1 MAEGRLLLGKG
12 HCLRRR
18 GRFSSTDQQQRLSMS
33 VNRTQAIRQTIR
45 STKSEPSHQEALLA
59 LIGEQMP
66 KLHTSIHLP
75 SKNPAG
81 ALVDF
86 IIRYIEH
93 VPNFIDAIGGL
104 TRAAGIYEYSSIFL
118 TMAEDFFVNPPAVL
132 QKKHGLNALMAE
144 AYLAHRLI
152 EEVNDRI
159 LSHCGIPLAPMDMTR
174 SNLIVHELLGEPY
187 ANELDF
193 IVFYATETHMSRESS
208 MNNAAFHQ
216 YVEAHKQHGWKAE
229 LDKWPCL
236 AEDLSISLSFEQ
248 TADGESVAVPVSRVV
263 H

>member
-1 MAEGRLLLGKG
+1 M
-12 HCLRRR
+12 
-18 GRFSSTDQQQRLSMS
+18 
-33 VNRTQAIRQTIR
+33 NRTQTIRQTIK
-45 STKSEPSHQEALLA
+45 STKAESSHQEALLA

-75 SKNPAG
+75 EKNPAG
-81 ALVDF
+81 ALLDF

-104 TRAAGIYEYSSIFL
+104 TLAAGIQEYSSIFL
-118 TMAEDFFVNPPAVL
+118 DMAEDYFVNPPAVL
-132 QKKHGLNALMAE
+132 NRQEGLMALMAE

-193 IVFYATETHMSRESS
+193 VVFYATESHMNSESS
-208 MNNAAFHQ
+208 MDNPAFHK
-216 YVEAHKQHGWKAE
+216 YVEEHKKHGWKAE
-229 LDKWPCL
+229 LDQWPCL
-236 AEDLSISLSFEQ
+236 AEDLSINLSFERSE
-248 TADGESVAVPVSRVV
+248 DDEIVEVPVSRVV

>member
-1 MAEGRLLLGKG
+1 MN
-12 HCLRRR
+12 
-18 GRFSSTDQQQRLSMS
+18 
-33 VNRTQAIRQTIR
+33 VNRTQSIRQTIR
-45 STKSEPSHQEALLA
+45 SAKSEPLHRQALLA
-59 LIGEQMP
+59 LVSEQMP

-75 SKNPAG
+75 SNDPSG

-118 TMAEDFFVNPPAVL
+118 NMAEDFFVSPPSVV
-132 QKKHGLNALMAE
+132 QNKDGLRALMAE

-159 LSHCGIPLAPMDMTR
+159 LGRCGIPLAPMDMTR
-174 SNLIVHELLGEPY
+174 SNLIVHELIGEPY

-193 IVFYATETHMSRESS
+193 IVFYATESHMNKESS
-208 MNNAAFHQ
+208 MDNPAFHK
-216 YVEAHKQHGWKAE
+216 YVEEHKKHGWKAE
-229 LDKWPCL
+229 LDRWPCL
-236 AEDLSISLSFEQ
+236 ADDLSINLSFDQ
-248 TADGESVAVPVSRVV
+248 PSGEDIVEIPVSRVV

>member
-1 MAEGRLLLGKG
+1 M
-12 HCLRRR
+12 
-18 GRFSSTDQQQRLSMS
+18 
-33 VNRTQAIRQTIR
+33 I
-45 STKSEPSHQEALLA
+45 
-59 LIGEQMP
+59 LIGEQVP

-75 SKNPAG
+75 NKNPAG
-81 ALVDF
+81 ALLDF

-118 TMAEDFFVNPPAVL
+118 DMAEEYFVNPPAVL
-132 QKKHGLNALMAE
+132 QGKNGLSALMAE

-159 LSHCGIPLAPMDMTR
+159 LGRCGIPLAPMDMTR
-174 SNLIVHELLGEPY
+174 SNLIVHELIGEPY

-193 IVFYATETHMSRESS
+193 VVFYATESHMNKEST
-208 MNNAAFHQ
+208 MDNPAFHH
-216 YVEAHKQHGWKAE
+216 YVEEHRKHGWKAE
-229 LDKWPCL
+229 LDQWPCL
-236 AEDLSISLSFEQ
+236 AEDLSISLSFES
-248 TADGESVAVPVSRVV
+248 GHREEMVEVPIPRVM

>member
-1 MAEGRLLLGKG
+1 MTSINK
-12 HCLRRR
+12 
-18 GRFSSTDQQQRLSMS
+18 
-33 VNRTQAIRQTIR
+33 TQSIRQTIKA
-45 STKSEPSHQEALLA
+45 SKAQPSHQEALLA

-75 SKNPAG
+75 TKNPAG

-93 VPNFIDAIGGL
+93 VPNFIDAISGL

-118 TMAEDFFVNPPAVL
+118 DMAEEFFVNPPAL
-132 QKKHGLNALMAE
+132 LSKKDGLHALMAE

-159 LSHCGIPLAPMDMTR
+159 LGHCGIPLAPMDMTR
-174 SNLIVHELLGEPY
+174 SNLIVHELLGDNY

-193 IVFYATETHMSRESS
+193 IVFYATESHMNKESS
-208 MNNAAFHQ
+208 MDNPAFHK
-216 YVEAHKQHGWKAE
+216 YVEEHKQNGWKAE
-229 LDKWPCL
+229 LDQWPCL
-236 AEDLSISLSFEQ
+236 AEDLSISLSFEHN
-248 TADGESVAVPVSRVV
+248 GEDKTVEVPIPRVM

>member
-1 MAEGRLLLGKG
+1 
-12 HCLRRR
+12 
-18 GRFSSTDQQQRLSMS
+18 
-33 VNRTQAIRQTIR
+33 VNKTQAIRQSIR
-45 STKSEPSHQEALLA
+45 SAKALPSHQEALLA

-66 KLHTSIHLP
+66 KLHTAIHLP

-93 VPNFIDAIGGL
+93 APNFIDAISGM
-104 TRAAGIYEYSSIFL
+104 TRAAGIFEYSSIFL
-118 TMAEDFFVNPPAVL
+118 GMAEEFFVNPPAIL
-132 QKKHGLNALMAE
+132 QGKEGLSALMAE

-159 LSHCGIPLAPMDMTR
+159 LGRCGIPLAPMDMTR
-174 SNLIVHELLGEPY
+174 SNLIVHELIGEPY

-193 IVFYATETHMSRESS
+193 IVFYATESHMSKEST
-208 MNNAAFHQ
+208 MDNPAFRQ
-216 YVEAHKQHGWKAE
+216 YIEEHKKHGWKAE
-229 LDKWPCL
+229 LDQWPCL
-236 AEDLSISLSFEQ
+236 AEDLSISLTFE
-248 TADGESVAVPVSRVV
+248 ANANDEMIEVPIPHVV

>member
-1 MAEGRLLLGKG
+1 L
-12 HCLRRR
+12 
-18 GRFSSTDQQQRLSMS
+18 
-33 VNRTQAIRQTIR
+33 I
-45 STKSEPSHQEALLA
+45 
-59 LIGEQMP
+59 LIGEQVP

-75 SKNPAG
+75 NKNPAG
-81 ALVDF
+81 ALLDF

-118 TMAEDFFVNPPAVL
+118 DMAEEYFVNPPAVL
-132 QKKHGLNALMAE
+132 QGKNGLSALMAE

-159 LSHCGIPLAPMDMTR
+159 LGRCGIPLAPMDMTR
-174 SNLIVHELLGEPY
+174 SNLIVHELIGEPY

-193 IVFYATETHMSRESS
+193 VVFYATESHMNKEST
-208 MNNAAFHQ
+208 MDNPAFHH
-216 YVEAHKQHGWKAE
+216 YVEEHRKHGWKAE
-229 LDKWPCL
+229 LDQWPCL
-236 AEDLSISLSFEQ
+236 AEDLSISLSFES
-248 TADGESVAVPVSRVV
+248 GHREEMVEVPIPRVM